1 LVLDAPLLAGNGL
14 LETADYAEVVTVVGT
29 VEPEERG
36 R

>member
-1 LVLDAPLLAGNGL
+1 MRRCSQETAL